1 MHIGF
6 IGLGRMGWLMAANLA
21 KAGITLTVWNRTRS
35 KSLALVDKHPGVQI
49 AENPAQLTRD
59 CDLVF
64 TMIADDEA
72 ARDVY
77 FNPDNGLIAPLNR
90 RATHWVEMSTI
101 SPALSEEI
109 ASVAARYGV
118 VYVDAPVSGS
128 LNAAEAGE
136 LVFMFGAS
144 GEITPDVNHC
154 FSIMGKGQF
163 QMGEAGRGHAAKLLI
178 NSVIHS
184 QNQIVGEILA
194 LAASCDIDR
203 AALLTLLGESAAGS
217 PMIRFRTPLY
227 LNQSEDVTFALTL
240 ARKDM
245 ALTQDM
251 ACHLGWSLAQIHTN
265 FQQLK
270 AADNAGFGEMDMAAI
285 ATYIATNHSG
295 NTGKNEEH

>member
-21 KAGITLTVWNRTRS
+21 KAGVSLTVWNRSRG
-35 KSLALVDKHPGVQI
+35 KSVALVEEYPDVNI
-49 AENPAQLTRD
+49 AENPAHIARD

-72 ARDVY
+72 AKVVY
-77 FNPDNGLIAPLNR
+77 FSQESGLIAPLDR
-90 RATHWVEMSTI
+90 RAQHWVDMSTI
-101 SPALSEEI
+101 SPVLSEEI
-109 ASVAARYGV
+109 ATLAKAYEVM
-118 VYVDAPVSGS
+118 YVDAPVSGS

-136 LVFMFGAS
+136 LVFMVGAS
-144 GEITPDVNHC
+144 EALTPDVHYC
-154 FSIMGKGQF
+154 LSIMGKSIF

-194 LAASCDIDR
+194 LAASCNIDQT
-203 AALLTLLGESAAGS
+203 ALLTLLGESAAGS
-217 PMIRFRTPLY
+217 AMIRFRTPLY

-245 ALTQDM
+245 ALTKEM
-251 ACHLGWSLAQIHTN
+251 ASQLGWSLSQINTN
-265 FQQLK
+265 LEQLE
-270 AADNAGFGEMDMAAI
+270 AAEHSGFGEMDMAAI
-285 ATYIATNHSG
+285 ATYIAATNSQ
-295 NTGKNEEH
+295 NEE